1 MSSVDRG
8 SESEYELYFLC
19 VLGSSMRKQHP
30 RIRRLLTTERGNR
43 VISPLCQRAEEAI
56 VCNSER
62 HEEQSWTCTVENN
75 TKPLTHSLWFFP
87 QSTREAG
94 FERVSQH
101 SKIEAGQQ
109 QKSEPTGLLSRQQCF

>member
-8 SESEYELYFLC
+8 SESEYELHFLC

-30 RIRRLLTTERGNR
+30 RIRRLLTTEWGNR

-62 HEEQSWTCTVENN
+62 HEEQSRTCTVENN
-75 TKPLTHSLWFFP
+75 RNLLHIAYGSSLNP
-87 QSTREAG
+87 PEKQGLNGCLSTA
-94 FERVSQH
+94 
-101 SKIEAGQQ
+101 K
-109 QKSEPTGLLSRQQCF
+109 